1 MSQFNRNTGGYGG
14 FSIFPPVLKIL
25 LVVNISVF
33 IIQYFFLSNL
43 RYGDVNVD
51 NLFLRY
57 LALMPIG
64 EGFMPWQLFTYMFLH
79 GSFMHIFMNMF
90 VLWMFGFEL
99 ENIWGSKK
107 FLIYYLSC
115 GVAAGVANE
124 IIAPFLT
131 DVGPTV
137 GASGAI
143 YGILAAFAYLFPN
156 RPIYIYFLFP
166 IKAKYVILL
175 YMAIDLI
182 NVIGGTSTG
191 IAHIA
196 HLGGAVAGFL
206 YLFLTSARQKNFNF
220 RMTDLRK
227 QQDFKKQS
235 DEENIFR
242 SYSNGTSKE
251 NIKEVKFKEVNE
263 DELTGSKDE
272 YIKEIKEKERLA
284 QERID
289 KILDKISK
297 GGWAALT
304 EEEKMILRKD
314 SKNLR

>member
-206 YLFLTSARQKNFNF
+206 YLFFTSARQKNFNF
-220 RMTDLRK
+220 RMTDFRK

-272 YIKEIKEKERLA
+272 YIKEIKEQERLA

-297 GGWAALT
+297 GGWAVLT

>member
-1 MSQFNRNTGGYGG
+1 MSQYNRNVGG

-25 LVVNISVF
+25 LVVNISIF
-33 IIQYFFLSNL
+33 IIQSFFLSNL
-43 RYGDVNVD
+43 RIGDTSVEY
-51 NLFLRY
+51 LFVRY

-64 EGFMPWQLFTYMFLH
+64 DGFLPWQLFTYMFLH

-107 FLIYYLSC
+107 FLIYYISC

-131 DVGPTV
+131 SVGPTV

-175 YMAIDLI
+175 YMAIDLV

-206 YLFLTSARQKNFNF
+206 YLFFTSARQKNFNF
-220 RMTDLRK
+220 KMP
-227 QQDFKKQS
+227 DFKKQS
-235 DEENIFR
+235 DFRKKSEGENIFR
-242 SYSNGTSKE
+242 NYSNGNTNE
-251 NIKEVKFKEVNE
+251 NIKEAKFQDIKDNE
-263 DELTGSKDE
+263 DLNKSKNDYLNEL
-272 YIKEIKEKERLA
+272 KENERKA

-289 KILDKISK
+289 AILDKISK
-297 GGWAALT
+297 GGWGVLT

>member
-1 MSQFNRNTGGYGG
+1 MSQYNRNTGGYGG

-115 GVAAGVANE
+115 GVAAGMANE

-220 RMTDLRK
+220 RMTDFRK

-263 DELTGSKDE
+263 DELTGSKDD
-272 YIKEIKEKERLA
+272 YIKEIKEQERLA

-297 GGWAALT
+297 GGWAVLT